1 MTSRR
6 VNSRKTCAPHAV
18 ALCCT
23 RLPAPRGRNP
33 VGLVLRLV
41 GGTLRRG
48 PWPGLPAS
56 LRGNRS
62 GLALRLWLGSSG
74 EQLSCQGS
82 PEKQNQQAPG
92 GPGRGDLL
100 PPGLPGKRPL
110 CPPGGS
116 QPSRCGQALS
126 RLDGAHLRSRVPP
139 ALLELSTQMLSS
151 CPSTLSESHQ
161 ISGRPGAWQ
170 VGEDEPSQ
178 PCFGQE

>member
-1 MTSRR
+1 MRPSRR
-6 VNSRKTCAPHAV
+6 GSCCA
-18 ALCCT
+18 C
-23 RLPAPRGRNP
+23 LPARRGRNP

-56 LRGNRS
+56 LRGS
-62 GLALRLWLGSSG
+62 LTLRLWLGSSG

-92 GPGRGDLL
+92 GPGTGDLL
-100 PPGLPGKRPL
+100 PPGLPGKRLL
-110 CPPGGS
+110 CHPGGG

-126 RLDGAHLRSRVPP
+126 GLDGAHPRSGVPP
-139 ALLELSTQMLSS
+139 ALLELLTQMLSS
-151 CPSTLSESHQ
+151 STQAPSLSPTKYLGTL
-161 ISGRPGAWQ
+161 GPRQ